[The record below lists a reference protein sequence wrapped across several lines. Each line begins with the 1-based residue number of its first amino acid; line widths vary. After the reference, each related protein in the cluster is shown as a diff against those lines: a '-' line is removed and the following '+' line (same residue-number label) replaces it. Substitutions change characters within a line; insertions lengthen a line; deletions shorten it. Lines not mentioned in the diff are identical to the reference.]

1 MSALKKSRQIITI
14 KNKKIEKLSL
24 RYENI
29 PIDNLSI
36 TKYAIWNSGNV
47 EIRREDIAS
56 LKPLKIK
63 SNGDIK
69 ILDASII
76 RNTDEDNGFTITHVS
91 EGEIEIGFEYV
102 NEKNGTIVQI
112 IHEGSGYGLWVDC
125 KIKGGRGIKNV
136 NKAMRHA
143 ALIFTIMLGSLYLF
157 EMGATCVSVI
167 RAHQLGTTYIS
178 TSAAIFII
186 TIMFIGLILTFVT
199 WMIGT
204 RIPRDFYL

>member
-1 MSALKKSRQIITI
+1 MFDEIRNSSVIWWLLSICTFVGLPSFFFTVYSFFKNKKKVEMSALKKSRQIITI

-91 EGEIEIGFEYV
+91 
-102 NEKNGTIVQI
+102 
-112 IHEGSGYGLWVDC
+112 
-125 KIKGGRGIKNV
+125 
-136 NKAMRHA
+136 
-143 ALIFTIMLGSLYLF
+143 
-157 EMGATCVSVI
+157 
-167 RAHQLGTTYIS
+167 
-178 TSAAIFII
+178 
-186 TIMFIGLILTFVT
+186 
-199 WMIGT
+199 
-204 RIPRDFYL
+204 

>member
-91 EGEIEIGFEYV
+91 
-102 NEKNGTIVQI
+102 
-112 IHEGSGYGLWVDC
+112 
-125 KIKGGRGIKNV
+125 
-136 NKAMRHA
+136 
-143 ALIFTIMLGSLYLF
+143 
-157 EMGATCVSVI
+157 
-167 RAHQLGTTYIS
+167 
-178 TSAAIFII
+178 
-186 TIMFIGLILTFVT
+186 
-199 WMIGT
+199 
-204 RIPRDFYL
+204 

>member
-1 MSALKKSRQIITI
+1 
-14 KNKKIEKLSL
+14 
-24 RYENI
+24 
-29 PIDNLSI
+29 
-36 TKYAIWNSGNV
+36 
-47 EIRREDIAS
+47 
-56 LKPLKIK
+56 
-63 SNGDIK
+63 
-69 ILDASII
+69 
-76 RNTDEDNGFTITHVS
+76 
-91 EGEIEIGFEYV
+91 
-102 NEKNGTIVQI
+102 
-112 IHEGSGYGLWVDC
+112 
-125 KIKGGRGIKNV
+125 
-136 NKAMRHA
+136 MRHA